1 MKDRYAAPSIRAQGY
16 FRDVTGTFFWGWR
29 HGWGG
34 WGWRH
39 GWGGWGGWGR
49 HGGWGW

>member
-29 HGWGG
+29 HGWGWGG

-39 GWGGWGGWGR
+39 GWGGWGR